1 MSLSLNILTRL
12 YRTERQAAFGLL
24 TIGESGKWKSGKV
37 GSGKVES
44 GKVEKWKVE
53 SGKVESG
60 KVVSGKWK
68 GESGKVKVERW
79 GLFFAKHKDLKE
91 DCFHLAVHKRN
102 AMRGGIVRN
111 IVQQNN

>member
-1 MSLSLNILTRL
+1 M
-12 YRTERQAAFGLL
+12 E
-24 TIGESGKWKSGKV
+24 KWEVEKW
-37 GSGKVES
+37 KVES
-44 GKVEKWKVE
+44 GKWKVE

-60 KVVSGKWK
+60 KVVSGKW
-68 GESGKVKVERW
+68 KVERW

>member
-1 MSLSLNILTRL
+1 M
-12 YRTERQAAFGLL
+12 
-24 TIGESGKWKSGKV
+24 ESGKV
-37 GSGKVES
+37 VS

-60 KVVSGKWK
+60 KVVSGKW
-68 GESGKVKVERW
+68 KVERW